1 MARVLFI
8 ALVLLFLPFLV
19 YAAYV
24 RVVRR
29 VESENIWYD
38 APIVPLA
45 IIGVALAVVGLI
57 GMMSLTGF

>member
-29 VESENIWYD
+29 VESENIWYE

>member
-1 MARVLFI
+1 MARVLFV

-19 YAAYV
+19 YAGYM

-29 VESENIWYD
+29 VENENIWYD

-45 IIGVALAVVGLI
+45 IVGVALAVVGLI